1 MSDPGSGKSPMAV
14 LFLVVLVDML
24 GFTIV
29 IPFLTYFIQDLAS
42 GQGITDVGSRDLWV
56 GIIIAVYSLA
66 QFLFTPVLGSMS
78 DRVGRRPV
86 LMFGLV
92 SNSIFFVVFGLSNSL
107 EMAIVARFLAG
118 AGNGNIAVARAYIG
132 DISESSM
139 VARRMGMIGAA
150 FGLGF
155 MIGPFIGGIL
165 SDPASGIGG
174 PFDTSFWASHEYLLP
189 CLFSSMLSLVSLTLA
204 YYWLEESLPVEKRG
218 MSDGVSPIAR
228 LSGTMSSIIGILRL
242 PTVST
247 LVIVNFLFLMG
258 FSMMHGTF
266 ILFTAMSPENGGL
279 GWDEMDNGW
288 IFAFI
293 GLLGVIIQ
301 GGLIGPLSDRFGM
314 KRLMLLGTVLC
325 GLGISSLPYVPSEAS
340 WLILGSS
347 AGLAIGNGLFS
358 PTQSS
363 LLTFEAQVGGHELGM
378 VMGAQEGYGALA
390 RIIGPLL
397 AAYLWSVTV
406 EGSGIWTYHTC
417 FRASGVVFLMALV
430 LQFNLKLNGEPP
442 SRGTTA
448 QEE

>member
-1 MSDPGSGKSPMAV
+1 MTV

-29 IPFLTYFIQDLAS
+29 IPFLTYFVQDLAS
-42 GQGITDVGSRDLWV
+42 GQGVTDIGSRDFWV
-56 GIIIAVYSLA
+56 GVVIAVYSLA
-66 QFLFTPVLGSMS
+66 QFLFTPILGSLS
-78 DRVGRRPV
+78 DRIGRRPV
-86 LMFGLV
+86 IMFGLV
-92 SNSIFFVVFGLSNSL
+92 SNSVFFIVFGLSNSL
-107 EMAIVARFLAG
+107 EMAIIARFLSG

-132 DISESSM
+132 DISTPDM
-139 VARRMGMIGAA
+139 IPRRMGMLGAA

-165 SDPASGIGG
+165 SDPATSIGG
-174 PFDTSFWASHEYLLP
+174 VFDTNFWKEYEYLLP
-189 CLFSSMLSLVSLTLA
+189 CLFSSLLSLISLSLA
-204 YYWLEESLPVEKRG
+204 YFWLEESMDSKEESEVQESSLKKLADTFSNIIRVLKIPV
-218 MSDGVSPIAR
+218 I
-228 LSGTMSSIIGILRL
+228 
-242 PTVST
+242 ST
-247 LVIVNFLFLMG
+247 LVLINFLFLMA

-266 ILFTAMSPENGGL
+266 ILFTAMSVDSGGL
-279 GWDEMDNGW
+279 GWSEMENGW

-293 GLLGVIIQ
+293 GLLGVIVQ

-314 KRLMLLGTVLC
+314 RRLMIIGTILC
-325 GLGISSLPYVPSEAS
+325 GLGIASLPYAPEAS

-363 LLTFEAQVGGHELGM
+363 LLTFEAQNGGHELGM

-406 EGSGIWTYHTC
+406 EGSGIWTFHTC
-417 FRASGVVFLMALV
+417 FRVAGVIFMLAVV
-430 LQFNLKLNGEPP
+430 LQMTLRLKDSP
-442 SRGTTA
+442 S
-448 QEE
+448 EVINE

>member
-1 MSDPGSGKSPMAV
+1 MTV

-42 GQGITDVGSRDLWV
+42 GQGVTDIGSRDFWV
-56 GIIIAVYSLA
+56 GVVIAVYSLA
-66 QFLFTPVLGSMS
+66 QFLFTPILGSLS
-78 DRVGRRPV
+78 DRIGRRPV
-86 LMFGLV
+86 IMFGLV
-92 SNSIFFVVFGLSNSL
+92 SNSVFFIVFGLSNSL
-107 EMAIVARFLAG
+107 EMAIIARFLSG

-132 DISESSM
+132 DISTPDM
-139 VARRMGMIGAA
+139 IPRRMGMLGAA

-165 SDPASGIGG
+165 SDPATSIGG
-174 PFDTSFWASHEYLLP
+174 VFDTNFWKEYEYLLP
-189 CLFSSMLSLVSLTLA
+189 CLFSSLLSLISLSLA
-204 YYWLEESLPVEKRG
+204 YFWLEESMDSKEESEVHESSLKKLTDTFSNIIRVLKIPV
-218 MSDGVSPIAR
+218 I
-228 LSGTMSSIIGILRL
+228 
-242 PTVST
+242 ST
-247 LVIVNFLFLMG
+247 LVLINFLFLMA

-266 ILFTAMSPENGGL
+266 ILFTAMSVDSGGL
-279 GWDEMDNGW
+279 GWSEMENGW

-293 GLLGVIIQ
+293 GLLGVIVQ

-314 KRLMLLGTVLC
+314 RRLMIIGTILC
-325 GLGISSLPYVPSEAS
+325 GLGIASLPYVPPEAS

-363 LLTFEAQVGGHELGM
+363 LLTFEAQNGGHELGM

-390 RIIGPLL
+390 RIMGPLL

-406 EGSGIWTYHTC
+406 EGSGIWTFHTC
-417 FRASGVVFLMALV
+417 FRVAGVIFMLAVV
-430 LQFNLKLNGEPP
+430 LQMTLRLKDSP
-442 SRGTTA
+442 S
-448 QEE
+448 EVINE

>member
-1 MSDPGSGKSPMAV
+1 MTV

-42 GQGITDVGSRDLWV
+42 SQGIDDVGSRDFWV
-56 GIIIAVYSLA
+56 GVVISVYSLA
-66 QFLFTPVLGSMS
+66 QFLFTPVLGSLS
-78 DRVGRRPV
+78 DRLGRRPV
-86 LMFGLV
+86 IMFGLV
-92 SNSIFFVVFGLSNSL
+92 SNSVFFIVFGLSNSL
-107 EMAIVARFLAG
+107 EMAIIARFLSG

-132 DISESSM
+132 DISTTEM
-139 VARRMGMIGAA
+139 IPRRMGMLGAA

-165 SDPASGIGG
+165 SDPATGIGG
-174 PFDTSFWASHEYLLP
+174 FFDTDFWREYEYLLP
-189 CLFSSMLSLVSLTLA
+189 CVFSSLLSLISLSLA
-204 YYWLEESLPVEKRG
+204 YFWLEESLDPKEESGPRESSLKKLTDTLSNIVSVLKIPV
-218 MSDGVSPIAR
+218 I
-228 LSGTMSSIIGILRL
+228 
-242 PTVST
+242 ST
-247 LVIVNFLFLMG
+247 LVVINFLFLMA

-266 ILFTAMSPENGGL
+266 ILFTAMSVDSGGL
-279 GWDEMDNGW
+279 GWSEIENGW

-293 GLLGVIIQ
+293 GLLGVIVQ

-314 KRLMLLGTVLC
+314 HRLMILGTVLC
-325 GLGISSLPYVPSEAS
+325 GLGIASLPFVPPESA

-363 LLTFEAQVGGHELGM
+363 LLTFEAQNGGHELGM

-390 RIIGPLL
+390 RILGPLL

-406 EGSGIWTYHTC
+406 EGTGIWTFHTC
-417 FRASGVVFLMALV
+417 FIVSGMIFLLAV
-430 LQFNLKLNGEPP
+430 SLQLTLIQK
-442 SRGTTA
+442 
-448 QEE
+448 QEQA